1 KSVASGLA
9 VRLGMR
15 TGQDSGT
22 CRATMPERRTGIEPW
37 RRKDDGGGGSVVITH
52 NGLETDRA
60 ITL

>member
-1 KSVASGLA
+1 
-9 VRLGMR
+9 
-15 TGQDSGT
+15 
-22 CRATMPERRTGIEPW
+22 MPERRTGIEPW